1 MPSWLVLTWLVLTWP
16 VPTWTGLALQP
27 DDNKVN
33 ANELGIDNVG
43 GVFVV
48 LLGGMCVAVLIA
60 FSEFIWKSRKLAHA
74 EHVSELARHRS
85 GEGRAA
91 W

>member
-1 MPSWLVLTWLVLTWP
+1 M
-16 VPTWTGLALQP
+16 
-27 DDNKVN
+27 N

-60 FSEFIWKSRKLAHA
+60 FGEFIWKSRKLAHA
-74 EHVSELARHRS
+74 EHVSRDSLIRWGRGKPQKVGQDG
-85 GEGRAA
+85 GEVTLSFIDTDSLVFGTTLI
-91 W
+91 